1 MAPNPGRGRGC
12 LRHDR
17 RARLT
22 AGRQPSAGSPP
33 GRFARGGVTLVGVA
47 GQRQCRAGADAGGDP
62 GDGAGAAGSATTAL
76 SDTPQ
81 GRSGCIKA
89 STYLLLQALRSGEM
103 AAQFDELLRYNQM
116 DPTDLADALTAYTVV
131 MWLIVNDQLD
141 GQSDPARL
149 KAVSEQIGPQ
159 FRASPELRSL
169 SPEQR
174 AAEYE
179 RVAAMSLYGIAA
191 YTAFEQEGDR
201 SAKAELQAA
210 AQESMQRVGW
220 DLAALDI
227 THRGFE
233 PRR

>member
-1 MAPNPGRGRGC
+1 MAWDVEGTKRKILEAAVAEFAQFGPDAATVERIAKSAGVNKERIYNYFGDKRNLFAAV
-12 LRHDR
+12 LRSELAKVALAAQSPVDEDIGDY
-17 RARLT
+17 
-22 AGRQPSAGSPP
+22 AGRA
-33 GRFARGGVTLVGVA
+33 
-47 GQRQCRAGADAGGDP
+47 
-62 GDGAGAAGSATTAL
+62 
-76 SDTPQ
+76 
-81 GRSGCIKA
+81 
-89 STYLLLQALRSGEM
+89 
-103 AAQFDELLRYNQM
+103 FDYHCEH
-116 DPTDLADALTAYTVV
+116 
-131 MWLIVNDQLD
+131 
-141 GQSDPARL
+141 
-149 KAVSEQIGPQ
+149 
-159 FRASPELRSL
+159 PELRSL

>member
-1 MAPNPGRGRGC
+1 MA
-12 LRHDR
+12 
-17 RARLT
+17 
-22 AGRQPSAGSPP
+22 S
-33 GRFARGGVTLVGVA
+33 
-47 GQRQCRAGADAGGDP
+47 
-62 GDGAGAAGSATTAL
+62 
-76 SDTPQ
+76 
-81 GRSGCIKA
+81 
-89 STYLLLQALRSGEM
+89 
-103 AAQFDELLRYNQM
+103 QFDELLRYNQM

-131 MWLIVNDQLD
+131 MWLVANDRLD

-159 FRASPELRSL
+159 FRAAPELRSL

-191 YTAFEQEGDR
+191 YTAFEQKGDR

-227 THRGFE
+227 THRGFK